1 MSIPKTNELNKG
13 LFPFSVFAAVLAS
26 AGLPIYMFGPK
37 FFAESYGVSLTA
49 LATVLFILRLIDCIQ
64 DPFLGTLS
72 SKLGNKRPRYIMF
85 SVMILGISMV
95 LMFAV
100 SPRVS
105 PLLWFFFTSIGLF
118 TTYSFLSINFYAQGV
133 QKAKS
138 INGNHKKVA
147 AWRETGG
154 LLGVCLAASTPTLL
168 MGQTTHP
175 YMIFSFIFVF
185 VAILGWYLMRNEW
198 TEKIESSRSP
208 TQRVFK
214 DPILKSLIIVSF
226 LGAAPLAVTSSLFL
240 FFVDS
245 VLIATEYTGV
255 LLVIFFLS
263 AAVAS
268 PFWAILARRYNEK
281 LILFIAMII
290 SILSFCFVLFL
301 GERDIIEFSI
311 ICMISGISVGADFTL
326 LPALFAQRVEKIS
339 TQATQAF
346 GVWSF
351 VTKASL
357 ALAAIILLPILDY
370 SGYQVGSKE
379 NSVEAIQTLTI
390 LYALVPSVLKSISLI
405 LLIRIPL

>member
-95 LMFAV
+95 LMFGV

-175 YMIFSFIFVF
+175 YMIFSFIFIF

-208 TQRVFK
+208 TQKVFK
-214 DPILKSLIIVSF
+214 DPILKTTLINNKGIIINKR
-226 LGAAPLAVTSSLFL
+226 
-240 FFVDS
+240 
-245 VLIATEYTGV
+245 VLV
-255 LLVIFFLS
+255 
-263 AAVAS
+263 
-268 PFWAILARRYNEK
+268 R
-281 LILFIAMII
+281 
-290 SILSFCFVLFL
+290 
-301 GERDIIEFSI
+301 
-311 ICMISGISVGADFTL
+311 
-326 LPALFAQRVEKIS
+326 AL
-339 TQATQAF
+339 
-346 GVWSF
+346 
-351 VTKASL
+351 
-357 ALAAIILLPILDY
+357 
-370 SGYQVGSKE
+370 
-379 NSVEAIQTLTI
+379 
-390 LYALVPSVLKSISLI
+390 
-405 LLIRIPL
+405 